1 MVAIPTSDT
10 ERLIRRMLENRFNA
24 EILSRLPRL
33 GLPQSFLTAGCLFQT
48 LWNQTAGRSPEA
60 GIRDY
65 DVFYFDDANLS
76 WAAED
81 RVIRQAR
88 MLFADLGIVV
98 ELRNQAR
105 VHRWYERRF
114 GSPCQPLG
122 SSRDAIDRFL
132 VACCCIGIE
141 AATGKLYASGDLAEL
156 QAGLLRCNPRTPQ
169 PALFHAK
176 AQDYRSRWPFLT
188 ILD

>member
-1 MVAIPTSDT
+1 MAVIPTSDHD
-10 ERLIRRMLENRFNA
+10 RLIRRMLENRFNA
-24 EILSRLPRL
+24 EVLARLPRL
-33 GLPQSFLTAGCLFQT
+33 GLSQSFLTAGCLFQT
-48 LWNQTAGRSPEA
+48 LWNQTAGRSPEV

-65 DVFYFDDANLS
+65 DVFYFDDTDLS

-81 RVIRQAR
+81 QAIRQAR

-114 GSPCQPLG
+114 GSPCQPLA
-122 SSRDAIDRFL
+122 SPCEAIDRFL

-141 AATGKLYASGDLAEL
+141 AATGKLYVSGDLAEL
-156 QAGLLRCNPRTPQ
+156 QAGLLRRNPRTPQ
-169 PALFHAK
+169 PALFRAK
-176 AQDYRSRWPFLT
+176 AEDYRSRCAFLT